1 VIVLVTGQVVT
12 VSYVTMVVLA
22 ESPGSEEEPGRT
34 PDGPGVVTTVT
45 VLPVGVP
52 PVGVFPVGVF
62 PVGVFPVG
70 VFPVGVFPVGVFP
83 VGVFP
88 VGEFSV
94 GEGVGVATH

>member
-1 VIVLVTGQVVT
+1 MIVLVTGQVVT

-52 PVGVFPVGVF
+52 PVGVSPGVL
-62 PVGVFPVG
+62 
-70 VFPVGVFPVGVFP
+70 
-83 VGVFP
+83 
-88 VGEFSV
+88 S
-94 GEGVGVATH
+94 EGVPPVEDRKSVV